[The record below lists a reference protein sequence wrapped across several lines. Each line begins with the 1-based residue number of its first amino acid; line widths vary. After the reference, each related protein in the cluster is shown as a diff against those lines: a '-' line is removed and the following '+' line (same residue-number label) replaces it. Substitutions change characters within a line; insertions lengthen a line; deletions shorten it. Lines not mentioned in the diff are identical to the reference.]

1 MPVDFDSLG
10 SYLRQERERQQVSL
24 QEIAAAT
31 KIQYKFLEALEHDAY
46 DQLPAPPFVVGF
58 LRAYAQYVAL
68 DPETVLTAYRSL
80 HRAPAPPEV
89 APRPVPTPTPLLP
102 HGRQIIRLGV
112 SLAVF
117 GLMTGLVL
125 HAWRWEQ
132 PTRSPV
138 ASLPAVVPGQA
149 EKTRDAV
156 QLVTPGVPQPEPAG
170 AASGVLPTSPAPATQ
185 VEPGS
190 GLAAPGASEAAS
202 PPAPVTASD
211 SVRRREGGG
220 SESPGVLV
228 LQATAVADTWLRI
241 EIDGDKRQTL
251 LLASGKSVQ
260 WEASE
265 RFRLTVGNVR
275 GIRVALTGQ
284 AIPLRSGRTNV
295 MRDMLLTRAL
305 LH

>member
-46 DQLPAPPFVVGF
+46 EQLPAPPFVVGF

-68 DPETVLTAYRSL
+68 DPETVLLAYRSL

-89 APRPVPTPTPLLP
+89 APRPVPTPTPLP

-112 SLAVF
+112 FLAVF

-125 HAWRWEQ
+125 HEWRREQ

-138 ASLPAVVPGQA
+138 ASFPAVLPGQA
-149 EKTRDAV
+149 DKTPDAAR
-156 QLVTPGVPQPEPAG
+156 LVTPVVPQPEPAG
-170 AASGVLPTSPAPATQ
+170 AASVVLPTSPAPATRTAPS
-185 VEPGS
+185 PG
-190 GLAAPGASEAAS
+190 LTALGASAAAS
-202 PPAPVTASD
+202 PPAPVTASG
-211 SVRRREGGG
+211 SVPHRERGG

-241 EIDGDKRQTL
+241 EIDGDKRHTL

-275 GIRVALTGQ
+275 GIRVALNGQ
-284 AIPLRSGRTNV
+284 AIPLQSGRTNV
-295 MRDMLLTRAL
+295 IRDMLLTRAL